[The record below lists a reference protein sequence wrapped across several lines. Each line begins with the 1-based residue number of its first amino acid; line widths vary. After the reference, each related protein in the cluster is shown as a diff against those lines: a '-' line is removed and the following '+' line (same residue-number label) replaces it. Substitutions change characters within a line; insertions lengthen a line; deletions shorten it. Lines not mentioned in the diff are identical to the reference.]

1 MEDVATGLAA
11 ELKND
16 VDIAGKIATDI
27 LTTGHTYS
35 SLHIE
40 NSNYSLLSFRNEDIS
55 KNRKITFSHVIAAMQ
70 PVKNKQHI
78 KTFHCLFLSSL
89 EIRFFDI
96 HRSLSGRRSF

>member
-1 MEDVATGLAA
+1 MKDVATGLAV
-11 ELKND
+11 ELKNH
-16 VDIAGKIATDI
+16 VDIAGQIATGI
-27 LTTGHTYS
+27 LTRGQ
-35 SLHIE
+35 

-55 KNRKITFSHVIAAMQ
+55 KNRKITFSHVMAAMQ

-78 KTFHCLFLSSL
+78 KTFHCFFVSSL